1 MCSSPTIWW
10 SALAT
15 RGVSLVG
22 PDGLLAGVTK
32 TVAVVA
38 AHPRPDF
45 KYRILAA
52 FTEGLEDRP
61 ETTFGNVKG
70 DVLAHYLPG
79 FVRGGFVE
87 LVKNSDWPRVA
98 APPRPASRP
107 ARRSTIRTG

>member
-1 MCSSPTIWW
+1 MADVDRTAGQRAPGELAGPGG
-10 SALAT
+10 SAGLDVQLAHDLVE
-15 RGVSLVG
+15 RARDEGVPLVG

-61 ETTFGNVKG
+61 ETTFGNVKA

-79 FVRGGFVE
+79 
-87 LVKNSDWPRVA
+87 
-98 APPRPASRP
+98 
-107 ARRSTIRTG
+107 